1 SGFTVIYICYK
12 DNYEQINE
20 YVKKTNTVIEINAN
34 PQILD
39 LNAEVLKKHPDLI
52 ITNNTD
58 AHHIDHFDFKK
69 YGVGTAQ
76 KGWVKKD
83 QVINTKDRDSFKEWI
98 RSNK

>member
-1 SGFTVIYICYK
+1 MQIHK
-12 DNYEQINE
+12 D
-20 YVKKTNTVIEINAN
+20 
-34 PQILD
+34 
-39 LNAEVLKKHPDLI
+39 
-52 ITNNTD
+52 
-58 AHHIDHFDFKK
+58 DFMK